1 VKEAYAMTIT
11 EKVAYLKGLVEG
23 LGVDESTK
31 EGRIIKAIVDVLD
44 DMALTVSDVE
54 DGLSEI
60 SEQVDA
66 IDEDLEDL
74 EKDFYGDED
83 SDDDEDEDDEDDD
96 DSDYYEVT
104 CPKCGEK
111 VYLDEE
117 LLSDGE
123 MSCPNCGEKLE
134 FDFGCDCCDHDH
146 EDGDC
151 CDHKDGE

>member
-1 VKEAYAMTIT
+1 MTVT

-23 LGVDESTK
+23 LGVDESSK
-31 EGRIIKAIVDVLD
+31 EGRIIKAIVEVLD
-44 DMALTVSDVE
+44 DMALSVSDIE
-54 DGLSEI
+54 DGLSEL

-74 EKDFYGDED
+74 EKDFYGD
-83 SDDDEDEDDEDDD
+83 DDD
-96 DSDYYEVT
+96 DDDDDTDYYEVT

-123 MSCPNCGEKLE
+123 ISCPNCGEKLE
-134 FDFGCDCCDHDH
+134 FDFSCDCDDDDTDDADDDNDDKD
-146 EDGDC
+146 EGD
-151 CDHKDGE
+151 D